1 MGRPTLGDVI
11 RHQREVQQLSLREL
25 ARLSGISNPYL
36 SQIER
41 GLRDPSE
48 DVVEAIAATLDSTTR
63 ALYDA
68 AGIMTGAGTVDDKP
82 PEIEAA
88 IERDPDLKP
97 AQRRALL
104 ETYRAF
110 VAANGGPRRP
120 PPRRRAGAPAD

>member
-11 RHQREVQQLSLREL
+11 RRQREIQRLSLREL
-25 ARLSGISNPYL
+25 ARLAGISNPYL

-41 GLRDPSE
+41 GLRDPSAG
-48 DVVEAIAATLDSTTR
+48 VVEALADTLDITTQ

-68 AGIMTGAGTVDDKP
+68 AGIVTGAEVAEP
-82 PEIEAA
+82 PAVEVA
-88 IERDPDLKP
+88 IENDPDLKP

-120 PPRRRAGAPAD
+120 APRPRPR

>member
-11 RHQREVQQLSLREL
+11 RRQRELQELSLREL
-25 ARLSGISNPYL
+25 ARMSGVSNPYL
-36 SQIER
+36 RQIER
-41 GLRDPSE
+41 GMRDPSE
-48 DVVEAIAATLDSTTR
+48 DVVEAIATTLDVTTR

-68 AGIMTGAGTVDDKP
+68 AGIVVGAEAGEEP
-82 PEIEAA
+82 PAVELAIEA
-88 IERDPDLKP
+88 DPTLKP

-120 PPRRRAGAPAD
+120 PARRRVRRAG